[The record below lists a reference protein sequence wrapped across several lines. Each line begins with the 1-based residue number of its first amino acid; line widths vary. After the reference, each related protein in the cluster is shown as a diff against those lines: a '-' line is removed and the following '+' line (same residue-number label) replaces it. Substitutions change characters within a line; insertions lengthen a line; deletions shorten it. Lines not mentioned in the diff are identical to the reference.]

1 MFGSD
6 PMGYTMEQLV
16 SALAVETMSEIGFD
30 EVEVEPEESA
40 GGMWE
45 HIAKVTV
52 DEIANLYEGDSI
64 HPYGYHADEVVYTMR
79 PILEPYSAYPA
90 THKLLS
96 AVEDVVSRDGGDPRP
111 YVNLMIRIF
120 DNDSAKDWRNKRAFR

>member
-6 PMGYTMEQLV
+6 PMGYTLEQLI
-16 SALAVETMSEIGFD
+16 SALAVETMGEIGFD

-52 DEIANLYEGDSI
+52 NEITNLYEGDSI
-64 HPYGYHADEVVYTMR
+64 HPYGYRADEVVYTMR
-79 PILEPYSAYPA
+79 PILEPYSTYPA

-96 AVEDVVSRDGGDPRP
+96 AVEDVVSRDGGDPGP

-120 DNDSAKDWRNKRAFR
+120 DNGSAKDWRNKRAFR